1 MIAALQPVDSED
13 EPLEFKPK
21 QDVEQSSKADL
32 PSSLKAVSP
41 SPQQVV
47 PQTQQNQQVLEE
59 FSFIEILNVVSNR
72 KEEGLDRI
80 TLAKLKAGLKM
91 VD

>member
-41 SPQQVV
+41 SPQQVI
-47 PQTQQNQQVLEE
+47 PQNPSPLKEE